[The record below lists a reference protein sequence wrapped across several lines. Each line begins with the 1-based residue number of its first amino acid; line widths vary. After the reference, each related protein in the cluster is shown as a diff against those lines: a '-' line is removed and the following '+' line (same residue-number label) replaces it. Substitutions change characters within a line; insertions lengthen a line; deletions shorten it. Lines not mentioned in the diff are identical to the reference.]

1 MQPRSESPIWVQGL
15 RAQLRTTVGPAFRVG
30 EQRGKAKLD
39 VRYVDGTR
47 GTAALPV
54 QWVPAK
60 ARQIQE
66 LVERVAQ
73 QLAMGRSL
81 PEAIEQIRGTTFAA
95 PEPGIAPG
103 GHELLAAWEAF
114 GRYKVAKTGQVKA
127 STWLVDYGKTAK
139 RLEVVAANAVD
150 ARSLLTLAGDAWP
163 PGSRRRQVVLQH
175 LSAMCRWAV
184 EADLLMADRWTPP
197 SSLKNYVGASAS
209 SHVDGVPLS
218 DQQILGLIEGLP
230 QDPAGQRWRFAL
242 QLMAAYGLRPVEV
255 LHLRLEPTGALW
267 CDYIKRSGGGST
279 RPRQLRAL
287 HPEWEVDW
295 RLRERIEAGEALP
308 PFGGGVADAA
318 RRYLSRQQAWMDL
331 ATSGATCYGF
341 RHGYAL
347 RAHQAYGLS
356 PRVAAALMG
365 HSVETHTRHYGRWTD
380 EATIDSA
387 LEAAMHYRK
396 LTQAQASV
404 ELKS

>member
-1 MQPRSESPIWVQGL
+1 
-15 RAQLRTTVGPAFRVG
+15 
-30 EQRGKAKLD
+30 
-39 VRYVDGTR
+39 
-47 GTAALPV
+47 
-54 QWVPAK
+54 
-60 ARQIQE
+60 
-66 LVERVAQ
+66 
-73 QLAMGRSL
+73 
-81 PEAIEQIRGTTFAA
+81 
-95 PEPGIAPG
+95 
-103 GHELLAAWEAF
+103 
-114 GRYKVAKTGQVKA
+114 
-127 STWLVDYGKTAK
+127 
-139 RLEVVAANAVD
+139 
-150 ARSLLTLAGDAWP
+150 
-163 PGSRRRQVVLQH
+163 VVLQH
-175 LSAMCRWAV
+175 LAAMCRWGV
-184 EADLLMADRWTPP
+184 ENDLLQADRWTPP
-197 SSLKNYVGASAS
+197 PSLKSYVGEKQAGR
-209 SHVDGVPLS
+209 VDGVPLN
-218 DQQILGLIEGLP
+218 DDQILGLLHGLP
-230 QDPAGQRWRFAL
+230 QDTAGQRWNYAF
-242 QLMAAYGLRPVEV
+242 QLMAAYGLRPVEL
-255 LHLRLEPTGALW
+255 LHLRMEPAGGLW

-331 ATSGATCYGF
+331 ANSGATCYGF

-396 LTQAQASV
+396 LTQAQ
-404 ELKS
+404 ELV